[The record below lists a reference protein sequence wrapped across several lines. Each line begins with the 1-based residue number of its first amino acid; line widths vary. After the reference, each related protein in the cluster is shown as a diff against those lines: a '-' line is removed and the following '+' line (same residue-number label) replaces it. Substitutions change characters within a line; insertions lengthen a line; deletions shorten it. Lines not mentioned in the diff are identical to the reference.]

1 MMADRQQSQYA
12 HTATYANSRSH
23 AGSHHLAHVCQS
35 ALLQQSC
42 CIHGDC
48 IVQAFFKE
56 HSPTT
61 KKGST
66 QYKSAIW
73 YHSPEQKKTAEAMM
87 QRISDEAGKP
97 VVTDLEPASQWTD
110 AEDYHQK
117 YYQRS
122 GY

>member
-1 MMADRQQSQYA
+1 MLAVITQHMCAKAHRSGKTVIQQ
-12 HTATYANSRSH
+12 NWCP
-23 AGSHHLAHVCQS
+23 HV
-35 ALLQQSC
+35 
-42 CIHGDC
+42 DC
-48 IVQAFFKE
+48 TVQAFFKE

-73 YHSPEQKKTAEAMM
+73 YHSPEQQKTAEAMM
-87 QRISDEAGKP
+87 KQISDEAGKP

-117 YYQRS
+117 YYQKS

>member
-1 MMADRQQSQYA
+1 MCAKA
-12 HTATYANSRSH
+12 H
-23 AGSHHLAHVCQS
+23 CS
-35 ALLQQSC
+35 AKTVLQQNC
-42 CIHGDC
+42 WHHVDC
-48 IVQAFFKE
+48 TVQAFFKE

-87 QRISDEAGKP
+87 KQISDEAGKP